1 MVSGADDK
9 TVKVFKTN
17 DWYLVQDYKEH
28 SHYVYSV

>member
-9 TVKVFKTN
+9 TVKVFRTN

-28 SHYVYSV
+28 SYSV